1 MESRNIKTERE
12 LRLCKVDGEIGYF
25 HTWEQ
30 FYNVVDLSRP
40 LDGGYYGGMVGGVYG
55 IVEFEDRVEHVT
67 PTSIT
72 FIDEKNSMLHA
83 FNEHPKEE

>member
-1 MESRNIKTERE
+1 MESRNAKNERE

-40 LDGGYYGGMVGGVYG
+40 LDGGMVGGVYG

-83 FNEHPKEE
+83 FNEHSKEE

>member
-30 FYNVVDLSRP
+30 FYNVVNLSRP
-40 LDGGYYGGMVGGVYG
+40 LYGGMVGGVYG

-67 PTSIT
+67 PTSII

-83 FNEHPKEE
+83 FNEHPKEK